1 MTSVLRGGEG
11 VPSEAD
17 IVSNLSK
24 GGCMNWRTGGKKI
37 QKFCGRHIWKP
48 PYCIY
53 SIEKFESSHG
63 MAWGG
68 GRFPCGSGV
77 LRWDGEFE

>member
-1 MTSVLRGGEG
+1 
-11 VPSEAD
+11 
-17 IVSNLSK
+17 
-24 GGCMNWRTGGKKI
+24 MNWRTGGKKI

-68 GRFPCGSGV
+68 GHFHAGV
-77 LRWDGEFE
+77 GYYGGMVSSSKIEKTLTEV